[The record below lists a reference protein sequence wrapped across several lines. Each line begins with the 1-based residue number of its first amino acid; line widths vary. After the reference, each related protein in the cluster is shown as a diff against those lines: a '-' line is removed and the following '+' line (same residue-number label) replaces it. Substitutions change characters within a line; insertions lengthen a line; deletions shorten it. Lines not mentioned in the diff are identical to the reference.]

1 MLFDVSA
8 ANAAWVR
15 SAKMNASD
23 FMMTTASLVAV
34 LRIVLLAAALT
45 LAAAP
50 AFPDSPKSRQEALAQ
65 LSAAESTARME
76 AIVWFANFGTM
87 ADAALL
93 EKELRDDD
101 PFVRQYAERGM
112 WAIWTRSGDPEID
125 ALMARGVEQMEQ
137 GDNKAA
143 IATFSEIVKKK
154 PDFAEGWNKRATA
167 YFLVGDYKRSIAD
180 CDQVLKRNPRH
191 FGTLSGLG
199 QIYYRMDEW
208 EKSIQWYRKAL
219 DVNPNMG
226 GVELNLKALESMMKE
241 RKGKTI

>member
-1 MLFDVSA
+1 M
-8 ANAAWVR
+8 
-15 SAKMNASD
+15 
-23 FMMTTASLVAV
+23 AV
-34 LRIVLLAAALT
+34 MRALLRIVLLAAALT
-45 LAAAP
+45 LPAAR
-50 AFPDSPKSRQEALAQ
+50 AFPDAPKSRPEALAQ

-87 ADAALL
+87 ADAGLL
-93 EKELRDDD
+93 EKRLRDDD

-112 WAIWTRSGDPEID
+112 WAIWTRSGDAEID
-125 ALMARGVEQMEQ
+125 GLVARGVEQMEQ

-143 IATFSEIVKKK
+143 IATFSEVVKRK

-167 YFLVGDYKRSIAD
+167 YYLAGDYRRSIAD
-180 CDQVLKRNPRH
+180 CNQVLKRNPRH

-208 EKSIQWYRKAL
+208 EKSIEWYRKAL